1 MARRSDPKKL
11 AAWRTRLEQFSRSEL
26 SVAQFC
32 ARESVSEASFYHW
45 RKKLGHNGGRPRR
58 MERRG
63 VFQPVTV
70 VPTATE
76 AQAAQAPVIR
86 IHLPCGTRIE
96 VRAQNHDAI
105 PVGGA
110 EGSARVGRGQES
122 DGDAC

>member
-11 AAWRTRLEQFSRSEL
+11 AAWRARLEQFSRSEL

-58 MERRG
+58 TERRG

-70 VPTATE
+70 VPTVAKT
-76 AQAAQAPVIR
+76 QPTQAPVIC
-86 IHLPCGTRIE
+86 IQLPCGTRIE
-96 VRAQNHDAI
+96 VRAQNQDAI
-105 PVGGA
+105 PVWGA

-122 DGDAC
+122 GGDAC

>member
-11 AAWRTRLEQFSRSEL
+11 AAWRARLERFSRSEL

-45 RKKLGHNGGRPRR
+45 RKRLGYKGERPHRT
-58 MERRG
+58 ERRG

-70 VPTATE
+70 VPIATE
-76 AQAAQAPVIR
+76 AQPTQAPVIR
-86 IHLPCGTRIE
+86 IQLPCGTRIE
-96 VRAQNHDAI
+96 VRAQDHDTI
-105 PVGGA
+105 PVGGVV
-110 EGSARVGRGQES
+110 GSARVGRGQGG